1 MHFEQ
6 KPWNLCINICT
17 LKLELKNKGQ
27 ENTENMKLDR
37 IMFWIWITNQYLK
50 NGYPYKMILYCGNRS
65 LFLNNS
71 YMANVNVTEDPSTIF
86 KFPLFFFF
94 GGGGFV
100 GIFKLSIF
108 LHSIR
113 SICHISGPNRPFSL
127 NKSYMA
133 NVNLQRIQ
141 VQFSSFLFFNFFLRQ
156 NI

>member
-1 MHFEQ
+1 MDHKSILKKWLPVHIHF
-6 KPWNLCINICT
+6 NN
-17 LKLELKNKGQ
+17 
-27 ENTENMKLDR
+27 
-37 IMFWIWITNQYLK
+37 
-50 NGYPYKMILYCGNRS
+50 KMILYCGNRS
-65 LFLNNS
+65 LFLNKS

-86 KFPLFFFF
+86 KFPVFWGFF
-94 GGGGFV
+94 V
-100 GIFKLSIF
+100 RIFKLSIF

>member
-50 NGYPYKMILYCGNRS
+50 NGYPYEMILYCGKRS
-65 LFLNNS
+65 LF
-71 YMANVNVTEDPSTIF
+71 
-86 KFPLFFFF
+86 
-94 GGGGFV
+94 
-100 GIFKLSIF
+100 
-108 LHSIR
+108 
-113 SICHISGPNRPFSL
+113 L

-141 VQFSSFLFFNFFLRQ
+141 VQFSSFLFFNFFYVRIFKLSLLLYSVRSICHISGPRYAPLSLPW
-156 NI
+156 NIDLNSGHETQISPNIAIARNQTFVIWT

>member
-1 MHFEQ
+1 MEGYCFESIRVLQWNCEIIMHFEQ

-50 NGYPYKMILYCGNRS
+50 NGCPYEMILYCGNRS

-86 KFPLFFFF
+86 KFPLFFW
-94 GGGGFV
+94 GGRGLSEYLNCQYFCIQSAAYA
-100 GIFKLSIF
+100 IFPALTD
-108 LHSIR
+108 
-113 SICHISGPNRPFSL
+113 PFP
-127 NKSYMA
+127 
-133 NVNLQRIQ
+133 
-141 VQFSSFLFFNFFLRQ
+141 
-156 NI
+156 

>member
-1 MHFEQ
+1 
-6 KPWNLCINICT
+6 
-17 LKLELKNKGQ
+17 
-27 ENTENMKLDR
+27 MKLDR

-50 NGYPYKMILYCGNRS
+50 NGYPYEMILYCGKRS

-86 KFPLFFFF
+86 KFPLFFFL
-94 GGGGFV
+94 GGGGVF
-100 GIFKLSIF
+100 GIFKFSIF

-141 VQFSSFLFFNFFLRQ
+141 VQFSSFLFFNFFYVRIFKLSLLLYSVRS
-156 NI
+156 ICHISGPRYAPLSLP